1 MVRSTL
7 LSTSSTH
14 SDASILQPG
23 NVKCQTTTS
32 DCSWPNCAC
41 GEPPKNQSQPQ
52 GCGSDKC
59 GCGAT

>member
-1 MVRSTL
+1 M
-7 LSTSSTH
+7 
-14 SDASILQPG
+14 PG
-23 NVKCQTTTS
+23 DVKCQTTTS

-59 GCGAT
+59 GCGASCQCQPGQCKC